1 MDKKAVAQA
10 MMNLEKSLREGQ
22 LALMFEYMDELEDLA
37 GEAYMMKV
45 LSTLARSLPDSP
57 LVQIYIEPILRGHP
71 EEYEAFFGIKVEKP
85 GGE

>member
-22 LALMFEYMDELEDLA
+22 LALLFEYMDELEHLA

-57 LVQIYIEPILRGHP
+57 LVQLYIEPILADHP
-71 EEYEAFFGIKVEKP
+71 EEYEAFLGVEVEKS